1 MAPNYFWTRT
11 AILSLNKSLPCI
23 RKRKRGRR
31 SRWALMRTVS
41 VVTYHQ
47 IDNLYRLTN
56 KIQTANSTTNRQIK
70 ALKIMNRGGVL
81 TTVAAV
87 KSTIAAET
95 KSRQDGIKA
104 CCYNR
109 IRFARKEDLLRPA
122 RHQCPH
128 EELTRSL
135 RLSHHPLLISTLTK
149 WWNWT
154 SRGTFSQAWCL
165 KRIIPNLILF
175 SGISDFRHILGFSP
189 TKTLHRRFKGKSHSK
204 EKRSWHR
211 REGKT

>member
-47 IDNLYRLTN
+47 IDNSYRLTN
-56 KIQTANSTTNRQIK
+56 KIQTVNSTTNRQIK
-70 ALKIMNRGGVL
+70 ALTIMNRRRVL

-149 WWNWT
+149 WWPNWT
-154 SRGTFSQAWCL
+154 SRGIFSQAWCL
-165 KRIIPNLILF
+165 KRI
-175 SGISDFRHILGFSP
+175 ILGFSP

-204 EKRSWHR
+204 ERRSWHR